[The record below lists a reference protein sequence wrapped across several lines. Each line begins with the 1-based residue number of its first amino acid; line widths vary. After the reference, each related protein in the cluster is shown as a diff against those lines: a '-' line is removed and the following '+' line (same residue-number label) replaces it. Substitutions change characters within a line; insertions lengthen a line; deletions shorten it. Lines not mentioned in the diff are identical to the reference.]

1 MSLQHSYD
9 IDYTLILPDLFELHL
24 TNFYLQLSSEKD
36 HVKIL
41 KCIQKYMKPHQRIFV
56 GVVDPV
62 NPVIETSEIV
72 RDRVL
77 EAAQYIPL
85 EQLGTTDDCGFSPFA
100 DDTSTPRQVCYEK
113 IKARI
118 EGTKLAEQ
126 ILNKK

>member
-1 MSLQHSYD
+1 M
-9 IDYTLILPDLFELHL
+9 LPDLFQLHL

-41 KCIQKYMKPHQRIFV
+41 KCIQKYMKPNQRIFI

-62 NPVIETSEIV
+62 NPKIETPEIV

-77 EAAQYIPL
+77 EAAQFIPL
-85 EQLGTTDDCGFSPFA
+85 NQLGTTDDCGYSPFA
-100 DDTSTPRQVCYEK
+100 DDTSTPREVCYEK
-113 IKARI
+113 IRARI

>member
-1 MSLQHSYD
+1 M
-9 IDYTLILPDLFELHL
+9 LPDLFQLHL

-36 HVKIL
+36 HIKIL
-41 KCIQKYMKPHQRIFV
+41 KCIQKNMKSNQRIFV

-62 NPVIETSEIV
+62 NPNIETPEIV

-77 EAAQYIPL
+77 EAAQFIPI
-85 EQLGTTDDCGFSPFA
+85 EQLGTTDDCGYSPFA
-100 DDTSTPRQVCYEK
+100 DDTSTPREVCYEK
-113 IKARI
+113 IRARI

>member
-1 MSLQHSYD
+1 M
-9 IDYTLILPDLFELHL
+9 LPDLFQLHL

-36 HVKIL
+36 HIKIL
-41 KCIQKYMKPHQRIFV
+41 KCIQKYMKPNQRIFI

-62 NPVIETSEIV
+62 NPKIETPEIV

-77 EAAQYIPL
+77 EAAQFIPL
-85 EQLGTTDDCGFSPFA
+85 NQLGTTDDCGYSPFA
-100 DDTSTPRQVCYEK
+100 DDTSTPREVCYEK
-113 IKARI
+113 IRARI

>member
-1 MSLQHSYD
+1 M
-9 IDYTLILPDLFELHL
+9 LPDLFQLHL

-41 KCIQKYMKPHQRIFV
+41 KCIQKYMKPNQRIFI
-56 GVVDPV
+56 GVVDPI
-62 NPVIETSEIV
+62 NPKIETPEIV

-77 EAAQYIPL
+77 EAAQFIPL
-85 EQLGTTDDCGFSPFA
+85 NQLGTTDDCGYSPFA
-100 DDTSTPRQVCYEK
+100 DDTSTPREVCYEK
-113 IKARI
+113 IRARI

>member
-1 MSLQHSYD
+1 M
-9 IDYTLILPDLFELHL
+9 LPDLFQLHL

-41 KCIQKYMKPHQRIFV
+41 KCIQKHMKSNQRIFI

-62 NPVIETSEIV
+62 NPKIETPEIV

-77 EAAQYIPL
+77 EAAQFIPL
-85 EQLGTTDDCGFSPFA
+85 NQLGTTDDCGYSPFA
-100 DDTSTPRQVCYEK
+100 DDTSTPREVCYEK
-113 IKARI
+113 IRARI